1 MTEAWDAAELRR
13 IDAVD
18 ELEIASRRPDG
29 SLSPDVTIW
38 MVAAGGAL
46 FVRSAY
52 GVENGWY
59 RRAARRGAGR
69 VSAGGVTRD
78 VAFAPAGESDQDAV
92 DAAYRAKYGA
102 RYPSIVGSVVSAASQ
117 AATLRVTPPELRF
130 SARCEVTSGRK
141 PQLVSRGGR
150 TTR

>member
-1 MTEAWDAAELRR
+1 MTNAWTSDGLDR

-38 MVAAGGAL
+38 MVRAGDAL
-46 FVRSAY
+46 FVRSAS

-59 RRAARRGAGR
+59 RRAARRSSGH
-69 VSAGGVTRD
+69 VSAGGVVQD
-78 VAFAPAGESDQDAV
+78 VVFASADEAEQDAV

-102 RYPSIVGSVVSAASQ
+102 RYPSIVGSVVSVASR
-117 AATLRVTPPELRF
+117 AATLRVMP
-130 SARCEVTSGRK
+130 A
-141 PQLVSRGGR
+141 
-150 TTR
+150 